1 MIGSFEN
8 SVRIPIFRNSTS
20 YFTGV
25 GDPEEC
31 AKADGISYYN
41 SGTSELRKPLQYRKW
56 NPILSWYSFC
66 CGSMCYVGKFEF
78 GIVSFDLH
86 DGQTNE

>member
-41 SGTSELRKPLQYRKW
+41 SGTSELRKPLQYR
-56 NPILSWYSFC
+56 NGIPFC
-66 CGSMCYVGKFEF
+66 HGTLFVAGVCVM
-78 GIVSFDLH
+78 
-86 DGQTNE
+86 